1 MRSRS
6 IFLTAVAAL
15 VALGLTAAA
24 GSAHRTAVGHSA
36 NAKMVVCPQAR
47 DAIISCCGPPVEAVE
62 PCCPTVACAASR
74 LTMASSADPAVAGSK
89 ITVSGDLIDTSN
101 VGQTITLWQEPAGAK
116 AFSQSQTTTTGT
128 GGAYSFT
135 LAAGTVETNRAWYV
149 SAGGGLQS
157 GTLHEQVS
165 ALIHLKAKRSKSG
178 EMALSGTVAPA
189 HAGQVVLLQRLV
201 GAKWRTFSR
210 PRLSGKSKFIAHVR
224 KGAGGLAMVRA
235 ELPGDG
241 RNIESFSQTLH
252 TRPAT

>member
-1 MRSRS
+1 MRCRS
-6 IFLTAVAAL
+6 ILLTAVAAL
-15 VALGLTAAA
+15 AALGLTAAT
-24 GSAHRTAVGHSA
+24 GSAHRIAVGHSA
-36 NAKMVVCPQAR
+36 TAKMVVCPQAR
-47 DAIISCCGPPVEAVE
+47 DAIISCCGPPVDAGE
-62 PCCPTVACAASR
+62 PCCPAVACAASR
-74 LTMASSADPAVAGSK
+74 LTMVSSADPAVAGSK
-89 ITVSGDLIDTSN
+89 ITLSGDLIDTSN

-128 GGAYSFT
+128 DGAYSFT
-135 LAAGTVETNRAWYV
+135 LAAGTVQTNRAWYV
-149 SAGGGLQS
+149 SGGGQQS
-157 GTLHEQVS
+157 GTLQEQVS

-210 PRLSGKSKFIAHVR
+210 PRLSRKSKFIAHVR

-252 TRPAT
+252 TRPVS